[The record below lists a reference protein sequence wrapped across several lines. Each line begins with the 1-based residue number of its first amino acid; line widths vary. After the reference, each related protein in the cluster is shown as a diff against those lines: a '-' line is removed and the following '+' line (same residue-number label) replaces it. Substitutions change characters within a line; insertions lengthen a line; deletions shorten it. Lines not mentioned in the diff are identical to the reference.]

1 MKSHYDFLIVG
12 AGLSGAVLARQLSD
26 AGRSV
31 LVVEQKDRI
40 GGQVA
45 TSLREGIVVHDYGP
59 HIFHTSMEDV
69 WEYVNRYASF
79 CSFINAPLA
88 CYKGEL
94 YHMPFNMN
102 TFYALWGTKTGEE
115 ARKKIEEE
123 KAKENVTFPSNLEE
137 QAIALVGRT
146 IYEKLVK
153 GYTEKQWGRPCTE
166 LSPSIIKRLPLRFT
180 YNNNYFTDTYSAE
193 VKGGFSVL
201 VENLLK
207 GIDVALSTPYNKE
220 RKKWDALADAIIY
233 TGMVDELYGCELGRL
248 EYRSLRFDVVR
259 LNQPDFQSNA
269 VVNYTDRDVPYTRIT
284 EHRHFDPECPNTTS
298 TYLTYE
304 YPSEYK
310 EGANACYPILDE
322 KNAKLY
328 SLYVE
333 KTKKEPKPFCLA
345 GRLGLY
351 RYFDM
356 DDAIKAAL
364 DLSEEI
370 LKK

>member
-59 HIFHTSMEDV
+59 HIFHTSMEEV
-69 WEYVNRYASF
+69 WKYVNRYASF
-79 CSFINAPLA
+79 YSFINAPLA

-123 KAKENVTFPSNLEE
+123 KAKENVTSPSNLEE

-153 GYTEKQWGRPCTE
+153 GYTEKQWGRPCNE

-207 GIDVALSTPYNKE
+207 GIDVVLSTPYNKE

-259 LNQPDFQSNA
+259 LDQPDFQSNA
-269 VVNYTDRDVPYTRIT
+269 VVNYTEKEVPFTRII
-284 EHRHFDPECPNTTS
+284 EHKHFEYGKQPTTIIS
-298 TYLTYE
+298 REYSSEWKPGDEPYYPVNNDENNALYAKYE
-304 YPSEYK
+304 SLAMK
-310 EGANACYPILDE
+310 EDDVLFG
-322 KNAKLY
+322 
-328 SLYVE
+328 
-333 KTKKEPKPFCLA
+333 

-351 RYFDM
+351 KYYDM
-356 DDAIKAAL
+356 DKDISAAL
-364 DLSEEI
+364 ELVRKEFGE
-370 LKK
+370 